1 LLPDLPIESFVR
13 MDSRG
18 LRDKGYKL
26 TREFLLRHPRDRGI
40 LIAAHNDTVALG
52 VLEAV
57 RELEQEQTVAIAGQ
71 DCIAEAIEEIKRP
84 GSPLIASVDHF
95 AESYGER
102 LIALGLNILRGQAV
116 PPYNFTEY
124 KMVTQASL
132 KASDAQENRALDGD
146 KKRQKPGPS

>member
-1 LLPDLPIESFVR
+1 

-26 TREFLLRHPRDRGI
+26 VLEFLARHPKDRGI

-57 RELEQEQTVAIAGQ
+57 RELQREQTVAIAGQ
-71 DCIAEAIEEIKRP
+71 DCIAEAIEEIRKP

-124 KMVTQASL
+124 KVVTHASL
-132 KASDAQENRALDGD
+132 KASDAQENRATDGD
-146 KKRQKPGPS
+146 RKKKKA

>member
-1 LLPDLPIESFVR
+1 

-26 TREFLLRHPRDRGI
+26 VLEFLTRHPKDRGI

-57 RELEQEQTVAIAGQ
+57 RELQREQTVAIAGQ
-71 DCIAEAIEEIKRP
+71 DCIAEAVEEIRKA
-84 GSPLIASVDHF
+84 GSPFIASVDHF

-124 KMVTQASL
+124 KMVTEASL
-132 KASDAQENRALDGD
+132 RASKAQEDRTIEAN
-146 KKRQKPGPS
+146 KKRKKG